1 MHRLIQA
8 FTFGLL
14 ISSDQTFAQ
23 NKQLMLLEKR
33 MDAIA
38 EKSITPDG
46 PGCSIGIIQNE
57 QFIFK
62 KSYGLANLEHQIPLN
77 SQSVFRMASVSKQF
91 TAFAVLLLADDGAIK
106 LADDIRLHLPE
117 LKDYGRKTSINS
129 ILGHFSGLGDFDD
142 HLSTLRDS
150 TLSGFIIGSEQFV
163 SNAEYYSAIKDFP
176 LVHEPDITMEYSN
189 HGYIILAKLVER
201 VSGMTIREFT
211 QKRIF
216 KPLGMKHTFF
226 SDSAEEVIP
235 NRASGY
241 RSPEVGKQLNH
252 LTALHTI
259 GDGGLFSTIDDMLI
273 WDNHFYAPKIGKDPK
288 ALIALMNKPNVNVP
302 DSDEGKW
309 YYANGQNTDGRYFFH
324 NGGWVGTDTSYIRR
338 PDTQTSVVGMCNSV
352 SLSVNDFTYTTFE
365 ILAELKLWDGED
377 PSVY

>member
-117 LKDYGRKTSINS
+117 LKDYGRKISINS

>member
-1 MHRLIQA
+1 MHRIIQA
-8 FTFGLL
+8 LAFGLL
-14 ISSDQTFAQ
+14 LSSGQAFAQ
-23 NKQLMLLEKR
+23 NKQLKLLEKR

-38 EKSITPDG
+38 EKSISSDG

-62 KSYGLANLEHQIPLN
+62 KHYGLANLEHQIPLN
-77 SQSVFRMASVSKQF
+77 SKSVFRMASVSKQF

-106 LADDIRLHLPE
+106 LDDDIRHYLPE
-117 LKDYGRKTSINS
+117 LKDYGRKITINS
-129 ILGHFSGLGDFDD
+129 TLGHFSGLGDFED
-142 HLSTLRDS
+142 HLDTLRKS
-150 TLSGFIIGSEQFV
+150 SLSGFMIGSEQFV
-163 SNAEYYSAIKDFP
+163 SNAEYYSVIKDFP
-176 LVHEPDITMEYSN
+176 LVHEPGTTMEYSN

-211 QKRIF
+211 DKRIF
-216 KPLGMKHTFF
+216 MPLGMNHTFF
-226 SDSAEEVIP
+226 SVSAEEVIP

-241 RSPEVGKQLNH
+241 RSPEAGKQLNH

-259 GDGGLFSTIDDMLI
+259 GDGGLFTTIDDMLI
-273 WDNHFYAPKIGKDPK
+273 WDNHFYTPKLGKNPEE
-288 ALIALMNKPNVNVP
+288 LMALMNQQNVNIP

-309 YYANGQNTDGRYFFH
+309 YYANGQYTDGRYFFH

-338 PDTQTSVVGMCNSV
+338 PDTKTSVVGMCNSV
-352 SLSVNDFTYTTFE
+352 SLSVNDFTYATFE
-365 ILAELKLWDGED
+365 ILADLNLWDGDD

>member
-1 MHRLIQA
+1 MHRIIQA
-8 FTFGLL
+8 LACCLL
-14 ISSDQTFAQ
+14 LSSGQAIAQ
-23 NKQLMLLEKR
+23 NKQLTLLEKR

-38 EKSITPDG
+38 EKSISLDG

-62 KSYGLANLEHQIPLN
+62 KSYGLANLEYQIPLN
-77 SQSVFRMASVSKQF
+77 DKSVFRMASVSKQF

-106 LADDIRLHLPE
+106 LDDDIRQHLPD
-117 LKDYGRKTSINS
+117 LRDYGRKITINS
-129 ILGHFSGLGDFDD
+129 ILGHFSGLGNFEDQLD
-142 HLSTLRDS
+142 TLRES
-150 TLSGFIIGSEQFV
+150 SLSGFMIGSEQFV
-163 SNAEYYSAIKDFP
+163 SNAEYYSVIKDFP
-176 LVHEPDITMEYSN
+176 IVHEPDTTMEYSN

-211 QKRIF
+211 DKRIF
-216 KPLGMKHTFF
+216 KPLGMNNTFF

-241 RSPEVGKQLNH
+241 RSPGAGQQLNH

-259 GDGGLFSTIDDMLI
+259 GDGGLFTTIDDMLI
-273 WDNHFYAPKIGKDPK
+273 WDNHFYTPKLGKNPEELM
-288 ALIALMNKPNVNVP
+288 ALLNKPNVNIP

-338 PDTQTSVVGMCNSV
+338 PDTKTSVVGMCNSV
-352 SLSVNDFTYTTFE
+352 SLSVNDFTYATFQ
-365 ILAELKLWDGED
+365 ILADLKLWDGED
-377 PSVY
+377 PSIY

>member
-8 FTFGLL
+8 FTFSLL
-14 ISSDQTFAQ
+14 LSSGQTVAQ

-38 EKSITPDG
+38 DKSINPDG

-57 QFIFK
+57 KFIFK

-77 SQSVFRMASVSKQF
+77 NQSVFRMASVSKQF

-106 LADDIRLHLPE
+106 LEDDIRKHLPD
-117 LKDYGRKTSINS
+117 LKDYGRKITINS
-129 ILGHFSGLGDFDD
+129 MLGHFSGLGNFDD
-142 HLSTLRDS
+142 HLDTLRES
-150 TLSGFIIGSEQFV
+150 PLSRFMIGSEQFIP
-163 SNAEYYSAIKDFP
+163 NAEYYSVIKDFP
-176 LVHEPDITMEYSN
+176 LVHEPDTTMKYSN
-189 HGYIILAKLVER
+189 HGYIILAKLIER

-211 QKRIF
+211 DKRIF

-235 NRASGY
+235 HRASGY
-241 RSPEVGKQLNH
+241 RSPEAGKQLNH

-259 GDGGLFSTIDDMLI
+259 GDGGLFTTIDDMLI
-273 WDNHFYAPKIGKDPK
+273 WDTHFQTPKLGKNPET
-288 ALIALMNKPNVNVP
+288 LMALMNKPNINIP
-302 DSDEGKW
+302 ESDEGKW
-309 YYANGQNTDGRYFFH
+309 YYANGQNTDGRYYFH

-338 PDTQTSVVGMCNSV
+338 PDTKTSVVGMCNSV
-352 SLSVNDFTYTTFE
+352 SLSVSDFTYATFE
-365 ILAELKLWDGED
+365 ILAALKLWDGED
-377 PSVY
+377 PSIY

>member
-117 LKDYGRKTSINS
+117 LKDYGRKISINS

-163 SNAEYYSAIKDFP
+163 SNAEYYSVIKDFP

-309 YYANGQNTDGRYFFH
+309 YYTNGQNTDGRYFFH

>member
-14 ISSDQTFAQ
+14 ISSGQTFAQ

-38 EKSITPDG
+38 EKSISPDG

-106 LADDIRLHLPE
+106 LTDDIRQHLPE
-117 LKDYGRKTSINS
+117 LKDYGRKISINS

-142 HLSTLRDS
+142 HLSTLRES
-150 TLSGFIIGSEQFV
+150 ALSGFIIGSEQFV
-163 SNAEYYSAIKDFP
+163 SNAEYYSVIKDFP
-176 LVHEPDITMEYSN
+176 LVHEPDTTMEYSN
-189 HGYIILAKLVER
+189 HGYIILAQLVER

-211 QKRIF
+211 DKRIF
-216 KPLGMKHTFF
+216 KPLDMKHTFF

-235 NRASGY
+235 KRASGY
-241 RSPEVGKQLNH
+241 RSPETGKQLNH

-259 GDGGLFSTIDDMLI
+259 GDGGLFTTIDDMLI
-273 WDNHFYAPKIGKDPK
+273 WDNHFYNPKLGKDPDR
-288 ALIALMNKPNVNVP
+288 LMALMNEPNVNIP
-302 DSDEGKW
+302 ESDEGKW
-309 YYANGQNTDGRYFFH
+309 YYANGQNTDGRFFPQ
-324 NGGWVGTDTSYIRR
+324 RR
-338 PDTQTSVVGMCNSV
+338 LGRHRH
-352 SLSVNDFTYTTFE
+352 
-365 ILAELKLWDGED
+365 
-377 PSVY
+377 

>member
-201 VSGMTIREFT
+201 VSGMTRREFT

>member
-14 ISSDQTFAQ
+14 ISSGQTFAQ

-46 PGCSIGIIQNE
+46 PGCSISIIQNE

-106 LADDIRLHLPE
+106 LTDDIRLHLPE
-117 LKDYGRKTSINS
+117 LKDYGRKISINS

-142 HLSTLRDS
+142 HLSTFRDS

-163 SNAEYYSAIKDFP
+163 SNAEYYSVIKDFP
-176 LVHEPDITMEYSN
+176 LVHDPDTTMEYSN

-201 VSGMTIREFT
+201 VSGLTIREFT

-309 YYANGQNTDGRYFFH
+309 YFANGQNTDGHYFFH

-352 SLSVNDFTYTTFE
+352 SLSVNDFTYATFE
-365 ILAELKLWDGED
+365 ILAELKLWAGED